1 MSSFISVTILG
12 IINNLEDEFSSHKIR
27 RENSRNREG
36 ILAMSVLIGHYT
48 NCQSHIPNLAFHSD
62 KES

>member
-1 MSSFISVTILG
+1 MG

-27 RENSRNREG
+27 QENWRNKERT
-36 ILAMSVLIGHYT
+36 LAMSVLISLYT
-48 NCQSHIPNLAFHSD
+48 NCQSHIPNSAFHND